1 MSNDQ
6 TSGGSGG
13 PDEKNEDAGVAR
25 DVLSVFNAEGVV
37 DEPGRPSES
46 DPEES
51 LPSEADLPQPQ

>member
-6 TSGGSGG
+6 SSTA
-13 PDEKNEDAGVAR
+13 PAADEPNEAAGTAR

-37 DEPGRPSES
+37 DDPGRPTPN

>member
-6 TSGGSGG
+6 SSTAS
-13 PDEKNEDAGVAR
+13 PADEPNEEAGIAR

-37 DEPGRPSES
+37 DDPGRPQPN

-51 LPSEADLPQPQ
+51 LPSDADLPQPQ

>member
-6 TSGGSGG
+6 TSGAASGE
-13 PDEKNEDAGVAR
+13 PNEEAGVAR
-25 DVLSVFNAEGVV
+25 DVLATFNAEGVV
-37 DEPGRPSES
+37 DEPGRPQPN

>member
-6 TSGGSGG
+6 SSTASAA
-13 PDEKNEDAGVAR
+13 DEPNEAAGAAR

-37 DEPGRPSES
+37 DDPGRPTPN
-46 DPEES
+46 DPQES